1 MESIKKRKRKIFA
14 PLTTSVTVTC
24 DSAFSPV
31 TQVYDAEIQEYVPDR
46 GVLQTV
52 LRPVVTANAVDGSW
66 PDVYANKLL
75 SDMHWFANGIDISTL
90 NDWTNKYEISQ
101 VGAERGSLII
111 SRNVAPNERIDLHF
125 EAVLADPRLGVNI
138 PIVSEAICLSTI
150 DKSIDSYSA
159 SLSEDARIVYKPLL
173 DKLYRYSWRVAQGLE
188 TASPQAEAECRDGN
202 EYERTLHYALFRGSN
217 RISTGYTVKLFRIT
231 NILTMT
237 EITAPDPLVISLGLT
252 SVTLDLRMMEK
263 DDFAIL
269 FYVDN
274 NEVARIQFSVS
285 LDHFPIENPE
295 PVDSSDILPTDTEIY
310 NRLSAHSEGNVIED
324 VGAFLNITWITDS
337 AYKSSVHHND
347 GERAIIQLAD
357 TGVGTGVDDSWLLV
371 YANVLQK
378 GAYKVAVDRN
388 GDVFTDSN
396 GVPYIFR

>member
-14 PLTTSVTVTC
+14 PLTTSVTVAC

-31 TQVYDAEIQEYVPDR
+31 TQVYDAEIQEYTPDR
-46 GVLQTV
+46 SILHTV
-52 LRPVVTANAVDGSW
+52 LRPVVTANATDGSW
-66 PDVYANKLL
+66 PDTYANKLL
-75 SDMHWFANGIDISTL
+75 SDMHWFANGQDISTL
-90 NDWTNKYEISQ
+90 DDWTGKYEISQ
-101 VGAERGSLII
+101 VGGERGSLII
-111 SRNVAPNERIDLHF
+111 RRNVAPGERIDLHF
-125 EAVLADPRLGVNI
+125 EAILADQRLGVNI

-159 SLSEDARIVYKPLL
+159 SLSEDARIVYQPLL

-188 TASPQAEAECRDGN
+188 VASAQTEQGCRDGN
-202 EYERTLHYALFRGSN
+202 EYERTLHFALFRGST

-237 EITAPDPLVISLGLT
+237 EITVPDPMVISLGLT
-252 SVTLDLRMMEK
+252 SVTLDLRLMAK
-263 DDFAIL
+263 DDFAVL

-274 NEVARIQFSVS
+274 AEVARIQFSVS
-285 LDHFPIENPE
+285 LDRFPIENPE

-324 VGAFLNITWITDS
+324 VGAYLNITWLTDS
-337 AYKSSVHHND
+337 AYKSSVRHND
-347 GERAIIQLAD
+347 GERTVIQLAD

-378 GAYKVAVDRN
+378 GPYKVAVDRN
-388 GDVFTDSN
+388 GKVFTDSN
-396 GVPYIFR
+396 GVPFIFR